1 MWPSATAV
9 SHFRA
14 MGSCGKI
21 KRSASKTPLPP
32 SRLMDTN
39 MLMNPTVFR
48 LHAML
53 FCLAVAFVAMA
64 APTLA
69 PADDF
74 PPGWLPVER
83 LDGKLKWDDDEPPFT
98 EKVHLYLPSDKPV
111 RGVFICFVF
120 HSADPREV
128 ADAWNFALVTIT
140 RDTIKHLGIRDR
152 KTGKRT
158 LGYKDQGMGL
168 VLKYLE
174 HAAKATGHKELT
186 TVPIVGW
193 LGQAGGHF
201 CKDLYNR
208 APQRVLAW
216 ADSFGGQLRQ
226 YPELTAKVPFAFAW
240 EIHKKDLQSRKRT
253 PPKKPV
259 PPQDLACAASTY
271 GFPHGIYSKFNYFM
285 VYLDRCIKVR
295 LPAQMPPVGQPVKL
309 KPVAFQDGWV
319 GDFQPISEWNPIAK
333 AGSKEAESFEHP
345 SWLPDPYAAA
355 MWRSYHSAA
364 PDIRMTE
371 PIIPYG
377 RTKRGPKMG
386 LGYGGFLPVYEPL
399 TLQATTTGDYAKVE
413 FYNGDQ
419 LLGTASSAPWSI
431 DGVKFKPGLHAIY
444 AVGIASDGG
453 RTASQPAIAVAK

>member
-1 MWPSATAV
+1 
-9 SHFRA
+9 
-14 MGSCGKI
+14 
-21 KRSASKTPLPP
+21 
-32 SRLMDTN
+32 
-39 MLMNPTVFR
+39 
-48 LHAML
+48 ML
-53 FCLAVAFVAMA
+53 FNQPAFRQSKALPCLAAVLIAFAVPSFSRAY
-64 APTLA
+64 
-69 PADDF
+69 DF
-74 PPGWLPVER
+74 PPGWLPVQQ
-83 LDGKLKWDDDEPPFT
+83 LDRTVKWDDDEPPFT
-98 EKVHLYLPSDKPV
+98 DKVQILLPSDKPV
-111 RGVFICFVF
+111 RGVFVCFVF

-128 ADAWNFALVTIT
+128 AEAWNFALVTIT

-158 LGYKDQGMGL
+158 LGFKDQGMGL
-168 VLKYLE
+168 LLKYLE
-174 HAAKATGHKELT
+174 HAAKETGHPELT

-193 LGQAGGHF
+193 LGQAGGHY

-226 YPELTAKVPFAFAW
+226 YPELTRKVPFAFAW
-240 EIHKKDLQSRKRT
+240 EVRKQEVQSRKRT

-295 LPAQMPPVGQPVKL
+295 MPRQMPPPGQPVKL
-309 KPVAFQDGWV
+309 KPVAFEDGWV

-333 AGSKEAESFEHP
+333 AGSKEAASFEHP
-345 SWLPDPYAAA
+345 SWLPDTYAAA
-355 MWRSYHSAA
+355 MWRSYHSAT

-386 LGYGGFLPVYEPL
+386 LGYGGFLPVDEPL
-399 TLQATTTGDYAKVE
+399 SLKATSTGDYAKVE
-413 FYNGDQ
+413 FYDGDQ
-419 LLGTASSAPWSI
+419 LLGTASEAPWAI
-431 DGVKFKPGLHAIY
+431 DGIKFKPGLHAVY
-444 AVGIASDGG
+444 AVGVASNGQ